1 MVVYVGIS
9 VPEKRA
15 GPTDEQG
22 KKKVIYGAR
31 QRKNKKKQDESSS
44 QAQSLETADTHEDSS
59 TTKPSGAE
67 LEVWEQRMQ

>member
-1 MVVYVGIS
+1 MHVGIS

-15 GPTDEQG
+15 APTDEQG
-22 KKKVIYGAR
+22 KKKVMYVSR

-59 TTKPSGAE
+59 TTKPSEAE
-67 LEVWEQRMQ
+67 LEVRELHMQ